1 MAWCNH
7 SWWIE
12 LTLFV
17 ANTLFTA
24 LSRKKNIL
32 LRFSGWQEFGLNA
45 QITHAQIDVE
55 SLSSGL

>member
-1 MAWCNH
+1 
-7 SWWIE
+7 
-12 LTLFV
+12 
-17 ANTLFTA
+17 LFTA
-24 LSRKKNIL
+24 LSRRKNIL